1 MQKDQN
7 TIVAET
13 GNLQIPK
20 HLQDAHYKGAK
31 NLNRGI
37 GYKYPHDFPG
47 HITEQQYMTDKTVGR
62 QYYKPT
68 DIGYERKVN
77 EYLDY
82 VKKMIEQER
91 GNA

>member
-1 MQKDQN
+1 
-7 TIVAET
+7 
-13 GNLQIPK
+13 
-20 HLQDAHYKGAK
+20 
-31 NLNRGI
+31 
-37 GYKYPHDFPG
+37 
-47 HITEQQYMTDKTVGR
+47 MTDKTIGK